1 MSYEVLDGPWL
12 MPMSQ
17 LRHGMTKACLPPV
30 ECAHVIA
37 EFRSGIA
44 KMTQR
49 CQIGRLRTFMKAL
62 RSPAAALILMVC
74 SALGANSAGKT
85 YFPKNADEVE
95 VISLVLTSE
104 ARANNWTKDD
114 LIYL

>member
-1 MSYEVLDGPWL
+1 
-12 MPMSQ
+12 
-17 LRHGMTKACLPPV
+17 
-30 ECAHVIA
+30 
-37 EFRSGIA
+37 
-44 KMTQR
+44 
-49 CQIGRLRTFMKAL
+49 MKAL